1 MMFEEDLRRQ
11 PACLIVPGLGN
22 SGPAHWQTIWE
33 QERADC
39 TRVELGCWD
48 APVRNV
54 WIGRVD
60 QAVRAAGGPVILV
73 AHSLGC
79 IAVAWWAGLLGQDV
93 TSRVAGALLVAPPD
107 VDRADSPE
115 VITRFAPAPMAPL
128 PFPALVVG
136 SNNDPYCRAE
146 RAREMATAWLADLV
160 VLDDVGHINAAS
172 GLGRWSEGQA
182 LLDRLMEGD
191 VRRRVTAPAPIV
203 PAALPKHATMR

>member
-1 MMFEEDLRRQ
+1 MMFEEDLRRS
-11 PACLIVPGLGN
+11 PTCLIVPGLGN
-22 SGPAHWQTIWE
+22 SGPGHWQTLWE

-39 TRVELGCWD
+39 RRVELGCWD
-48 APVRNV
+48 TPVRNV
-54 WIGRVD
+54 WIGRID

-107 VDRADSPE
+107 VDRCRSPD
-115 VITRFAPAPMAPL
+115 VIARFAPTPLAPL
-128 PFPALVVG
+128 PFPALVVA
-136 SNNDPYCRAE
+136 STDDPYCRRD
-146 RAREMATAWLADLV
+146 RAADMASAWLADLV
-160 VLDDVGHINAAS
+160 LLDDLGHINAGS

-191 VRRRVTAPAPIV
+191 VRRRATARAPIV
-203 PAALPKHATMR
+203 RMVLPKHATMR